1 MPSKNAL
8 VLFFVSGGAGEQF
21 LHIVTRYINRYM
33 HFPSHCLDRVL
44 YYMDAYGICHPCG
57 PSPIGCISNLYC
69 GPDPARFHTYI
80 QTFPMC
86 GQPHVQVSI
95 AAIPRSLSTL
105 SSVQSVAFDGSN
117 RFLAV
122 AGQDTG

>member
-1 MPSKNAL
+1 MALMDAL
-8 VLFFVSGGAGEQF
+8 VPCGCALIQAGF
-21 LHIVTRYINRYM
+21 LLKFK
-33 HFPSHCLDRVL
+33 HFPCVENFLRK
-44 YYMDAYGICHPCG
+44 G
-57 PSPIGCISNLYC
+57 
-69 GPDPARFHTYI
+69 
-80 QTFPMC
+80 
-86 GQPHVQVSI
+86 SI

>member
-1 MPSKNAL
+1 
-8 VLFFVSGGAGEQF
+8 
-21 LHIVTRYINRYM
+21 
-33 HFPSHCLDRVL
+33 
-44 YYMDAYGICHPCG
+44 
-57 PSPIGCISNLYC
+57 
-69 GPDPARFHTYI
+69 
-80 QTFPMC
+80 MC